1 MIIEKMALELG
12 IPINF
17 VTSLS
22 RTASHEYKTYGIPK
36 RSGGTRIIHHP
47 SRRLKALQRWLLLR
61 AFERLRFGPPR
72 GVRSKRRTVY
82 TLCRRSIFFYRA
94 ARCAGSDRKPC
105 IKAGWR
111 A

>member
-61 AFERLRFGPPR
+61 AFDHLPVHAAAMAYRKGVSILANARIHAPSRYLLRMDFQDFFP
-72 GVRSKRRTVY
+72 
-82 TLCRRSIFFYRA
+82 SI
-94 ARCAGSDRKPC
+94 
-105 IKAGWR
+105 
-111 A
+111 